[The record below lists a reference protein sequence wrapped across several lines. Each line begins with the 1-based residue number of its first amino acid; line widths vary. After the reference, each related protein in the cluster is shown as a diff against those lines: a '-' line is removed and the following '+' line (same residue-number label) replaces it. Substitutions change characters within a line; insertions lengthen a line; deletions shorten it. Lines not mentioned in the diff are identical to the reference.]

1 MPNIGFSVTSQG
13 IGAQSLFQSIR
24 QTPIKEDVFARADP
38 DAKRQFEDAINISK
52 KLAQGAKDAQAFAT
66 TKDLEAKKARLK
78 LLKMLAQSATD
89 PRTIRAIARE
99 VAEIARSLGNAAA
112 SGGGGGGMVQANAT
126 ASVAS
131 GEGAATLDNATASVA
146 SGEGAATLD
155 AASGTEA
162 AASDAVVATG
172 AGAEGADA
180 EEGSQTADTAAAQSQ
195 GEAVAAPGAG
205 GADPSIKEQVR
216 ELLQLAKKI
225 LENLRSKV
233 LPGSRASEEIE
244 KANREVLKAAS
255 AFGISLDGSSDP
267 ASSPEGGGSEAV
279 AVGSDLSL
287 SVVEV
292 TTVAS
297 INIEV

>member
-24 QTPIKEDVFARADP
+24 QTPIKEEVFARADP
-38 DAKRQFEDAINISK
+38 DAKRAFEDAISISK

-112 SGGGGGGMVQANAT
+112 SGGGGMVQANAAT
-126 ASVAS
+126 AVAS
-131 GEGAATLDNATASVA
+131 GDGAVPVDAAAG
-146 SGEGAATLD
+146 GEGAVGGE
-155 AASGTEA
+155 AAVAA
-162 AASDAVVATG
+162 AASAAGGESARGEGGVPTG
-172 AGAEGADA
+172 D
-180 EEGSQTADTAAAQSQ
+180 AAATQPEST
-195 GEAVAAPGAG
+195 AVASPGAG
-205 GADPSIKEQVR
+205 GADASIKDQVR

-225 LENLRSKV
+225 LEKLRSKV

-244 KANREVLKAAS
+244 KATREVLKAAS
-255 AFGISLDGSSDP
+255 AYGISLDGSSD
-267 ASSPEGGGSEAV
+267 ASTQGEGGGSEAS
-279 AVGSDLSL
+279 AVGVTLSL
-287 SVVEV
+287 SVGEV
-292 TTVAS
+292 AAVAS
-297 INIEV
+297 VNIEV